1 MANVSSEVV
10 YQVWINGDKVWE
22 RTLVATVGSNSAG
35 NRILDPNVWEI
46 CHTITKGML
55 RKKGKNIQFRF
66 ISTAGNSQVTLK
78 DLSFLVLGLPD
89 ETSNR
94 NISKY

>member
-1 MANVSSEVV
+1 MANVSSEVI

-46 CHTITKGML
+46 CHTITK
-55 RKKGKNIQFRF
+55 
-66 ISTAGNSQVTLK
+66 
-78 DLSFLVLGLPD
+78 
-89 ETSNR
+89 
-94 NISKY
+94 